1 MKARAPLRALF
12 GLFLLAA
19 ASAMAGPLGVAELAP
34 IADAVQGQIE
44 AGRIPGAV
52 VLIGQGDRVVYRRAF
67 GYRALGLHP
76 QPMTGDTIFDL
87 ASVTKTVAT
96 TTAVMQLVEQGRIG
110 LDDPAARYW
119 PVFGANGKEAIT
131 VRQLL
136 THYSGLRADLDQ
148 KTPWS
153 GYDAALRLIAA
164 ERPVSPPGSRY
175 LYSDINFAVLGELV
189 RRVSGESLDAYCAAH
204 IFRPLGMMDTGFR
217 PPPGTF
223 GRVAPTERLNG
234 RLRQGEVHDPTAY
247 RMGGVAGHAGLFGT
261 ADDLAVFARMLLHG
275 GTGHGARIL
284 DPRTVEE
291 MALPQSPPGKAKL
304 RGLGWDL
311 AAPFASDRDAMPPV
325 GSFGHTGFTGTLLWI
340 DPTSDTYVILLTN
353 RLYPDGKG
361 DAGPLRKE
369 ILELVSAALGPVP
382 MDRLL
387 AARPALAR
395 YFRPI
400 AVQGAD
406 LAAGVQTGADILAAE
421 GFAPLKGLRVGLITN
436 HTGLDRTGNRTIDLL
451 HDAPGVKL
459 AAIFS
464 PEHGLY
470 GIADEKVASG
480 MEPGLDLPVFSLYGE
495 VRRPT
500 GKMLAGLDALVF
512 DVQDAGARFYTYVS
526 TMAYAME
533 AAARRGIPFYVLD
546 RPNPITASAVQG
558 PVMDPDLE
566 SFTGYFPLPTRHG
579 MTVGELARLFNA
591 ENGIGADLH
600 VVAMR
605 GYRRGEWY
613 DQTGLP
619 WVAPSP
625 NLRTLTEA
633 ALYPGVAMVEG
644 ANVSVGRGTDSPFE
658 LVGAPWID
666 GERLAAYLNGRKIA
680 GVMFQPTEF
689 TPTESRFKDRPCH
702 GVRVVLA
709 DRDVLDAPALGVEI
723 VGALHRL
730 YPADFQLD
738 KTLGLVGARWVLQG
752 IREGEDPRSI
762 ARRWQSNLAVFQRLR
777 AKYLLY

>member
-1 MKARAPLRALF
+1 
-12 GLFLLAA
+12 
-19 ASAMAGPLGVAELAP
+19 
-34 IADAVQGQIE
+34 
-44 AGRIPGAV
+44 
-52 VLIGQGDRVVYRRAF
+52 
-67 GYRALGLHP
+67 
-76 QPMTGDTIFDL
+76 
-87 ASVTKTVAT
+87 
-96 TTAVMQLVEQGRIG
+96 
-110 LDDPAARYW
+110 
-119 PVFGANGKEAIT
+119 
-131 VRQLL
+131 
-136 THYSGLRADLDQ
+136 
-148 KTPWS
+148 
-153 GYDAALRLIAA
+153 
-164 ERPVSPPGSRY
+164 
-175 LYSDINFAVLGELV
+175 
-189 RRVSGESLDAYCAAH
+189 
-204 IFRPLGMMDTGFR
+204 
-217 PPPGTF
+217 
-223 GRVAPTERLNG
+223 
-234 RLRQGEVHDPTAY
+234 
-247 RMGGVAGHAGLFGT
+247 
-261 ADDLAVFARMLLHG
+261 
-275 GTGHGARIL
+275 
-284 DPRTVEE
+284 
-291 MALPQSPPGKAKL
+291 
-304 RGLGWDL
+304 
-311 AAPFASDRDAMPPV
+311 
-325 GSFGHTGFTGTLLWI
+325 
-340 DPTSDTYVILLTN
+340 
-353 RLYPDGKG
+353 
-361 DAGPLRKE
+361 
-369 ILELVSAALGPVP
+369 

-400 AVQGAD
+400 TLQGAGV
-406 LAAGVQTGADILAAE
+406 AAGVQTGADILAAE

-480 MEPGLDLPVFSLYGE
+480 MEPGLDLPVYSLYGE

-533 AAARRGIPFYVLD
+533 AAARRSIPFYVLD

-625 NLRTLTEA
+625 NLRTLAEA

-658 LVGAPWID
+658 LLGAPWID
-666 GERLAAYLNGRKIA
+666 GERLAAYLNGRKIT

-689 TPTESRFKDRPCH
+689 TPAESRFKDQLCH
-702 GVRVVLA
+702 GVRVVLT
-709 DRDVLDAPALGVEI
+709 DRDALDAPALGVEI

-730 YPADFQLD
+730 HPADFQLD
-738 KTLGLVGARWVLQG
+738 KTLGLVGARWVLQA
-752 IREGEDPRSI
+752 IREDEDPRSI
-762 ARRWQSNLAVFQRLR
+762 ARRWQASLAAFQRLR